1 MSRTSEQ
8 TVTFRR
14 PFVLPGLDGMQP
26 AGDYAVE
33 MDEELLDG
41 ISFTAYRRV
50 RALIHLHAKPG
61 DPRVTQVAAIDPN
74 DLDAAVARDNAPAIR
89 TLQAAADPR
98 VPDREMGSRSEDS
111 SATAIE
117 RGESEGMAVGQAIEG
132 T

>member
-33 MDEELLDG
+33 TDEELLDG
-41 ISFTAYRRV
+41 LSFTAYRRV
-50 RALIHLHAKPG
+50 RVLIHLHAKPG

-74 DLDAAVARDNAPAIR
+74 DLDAAVERDNAPAIR
-89 TLQAAADPR
+89 ALQAAADPR
-98 VPDREMGSRSEDS
+98 GPGRNMESRSEDS
-111 SATAIE
+111 SAAAIE
-117 RGESEGMAVGQAIEG
+117 RGESEGMAVGQAIEA